1 MEIKQINN
9 KINLQNIKQEIN
21 KIIIINYNI
30 NININQIKNI
40 FEYPNNSYN

>member
-1 MEIKQINN
+1 MEIKCINN
-9 KINLQNIKQEIN
+9 KINLQTIKYENN

-30 NININQIKNI
+30 NIYINQIKNI